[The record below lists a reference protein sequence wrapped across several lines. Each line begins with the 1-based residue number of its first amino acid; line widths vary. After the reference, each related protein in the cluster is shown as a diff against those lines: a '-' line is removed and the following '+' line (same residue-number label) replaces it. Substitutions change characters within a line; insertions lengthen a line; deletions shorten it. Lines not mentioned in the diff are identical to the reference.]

1 MSSSL
6 RIALAALAAAS
17 VIVVAQMV
25 ALDTDASLYL
35 SFGAESAETLA
46 YGESRLGEVYV
57 KPNLG
62 HDGRLF
68 YIAAH
73 DPFILDPDSYQEL
86 FERPVYRSQRGLF
99 PVIASPALLFG
110 EWPLVWWMLVMNVLA
125 IGAGTFVT
133 ARIAEHLGLSPWLGL
148 AFAANPGI
156 WAELSA
162 GGSGALAWALAS
174 AAVLA
179 LLRGRLR
186 WSIALL
192 AAAALSR
199 EAMLLVAIGLAAGT
213 WRTDRRRA
221 LWLAA
226 VPIGAVVAWGIYVRI
241 RLGEPLWT
249 NESRE
254 LAAPFVGLV
263 DAAREWIDR
272 SDPMRAAVAGLYL
285 VLGFRVFQLARST
298 RHLIGWAVIGFVLL
312 IPFLSGVV
320 WFDIW
325 DISRAL
331 LPLVTALALLAG
343 LEPARADSRS

>member
-1 MSSSL
+1 M
-6 RIALAALAAAS
+6 AAAA
-17 VIVVAQMV
+17 VIVVVQMV

-35 SFGAESAETLA
+35 SFGEDSIGTLD
-46 YGESRLGEVYV
+46 YGEERLGNVYV

-73 DPFILDPDSYQEL
+73 DPLILDADLYREL
-86 FERPVYRSQRGLF
+86 FERPIYRTQRILL
-99 PVIASPALLFG
+99 PVLAAPALLFG
-110 EWPLVWWMLVMNVLA
+110 EWPLVWWMLIINLLT
-125 IGAGTFVT
+125 IGAGTLVT
-133 ARIAEHLGLSPWLGL
+133 ARIAEHLDMSPWLGL

-156 WAELSA
+156 WAELNA

-174 AAVLA
+174 AAILA

-186 WSIALL
+186 WSVALL
-192 AAAALSR
+192 AGAALGR
-199 EAMLLVAIGLAAGT
+199 ETMLLVAIGLAAAT

-221 LWLAA
+221 AWLAA
-226 VPIGAVVAWGIYVRI
+226 VPVGAVLAWGIYVRV
-241 RLGEPLWT
+241 RLGEPIWT

-272 SDPMRAAVAGLYL
+272 SDPLRAAVAALYL
-285 VLGFRVFQLARST
+285 VLGVRVLQLARST
-298 RHLIGWAVIGFVLL
+298 RHLVGWAVAGFSLI
-312 IPFLSGVV
+312 IPFLAGVV

-331 LPLVTALALLAG
+331 LPLVTGLALLAG
-343 LEPARADSRS
+343 LDPAKPDSRS